1 MVALGDGPFEVL
13 LVLVRFVHHL
23 VAVLCSCEVRY
34 GKSVQTST
42 FREAVETVVKE
53 AASGGHAEG
62 GEEAALDLRL
72 ADGVQII
79 VGEALQFICFHHSV
93 I

>member
-1 MVALGDGPFEVL
+1 MGSQYKQ
-13 LVLVRFVHHL
+13 VRFERPL
-23 VAVLCSCEVRY
+23 R
-34 GKSVQTST
+34 
-42 FREAVETVVKE
+42 VETVVKE

-72 ADGVQII
+72 ADGVQLI